1 MLEIKDAFLANA
13 WMKKTLS
20 EQQPNLPKP
29 LLLPLVFHQVTL
41 GTAFLI
47 QKCMLMAKCQ
57 IVNV

>member
-1 MLEIKDAFLANA
+1 MLEIEDAFLVNT

-29 LLLPLVFHQVTL
+29 LLLLLAFHQVTL

-47 QKCMLMAKCQ
+47 QKCMLMEKCQ
-57 IVNV
+57 IISV